1 MKHINVALFVP
12 DAGCPHRCSFCN
24 QKTISGK
31 ITPLRPEEIDHAVKI
46 ALKTVSCNEGE
57 IAFFGGSFTAID
69 KGYMISL
76 LERAYGY
83 VEQGLFKGIR
93 ISTRD
98 RKSVV

>member
-31 ITPLRPEEIDHAVKI
+31 ITPLKVEEIDRAVKI
-46 ALKTVSCNEGE
+46 ALNNIGCNEGE

-69 KGYMISL
+69 RDYMVIL
-76 LERAYGY
+76 LER
-83 VEQGLFKGIR
+83 
-93 ISTRD
+93 S
-98 RKSVV
+98 